1 MQLEQHIREENLMP
15 LDAKLLVGVS
25 GGADSSVL
33 LHVLW
38 RMGYEVVVAHCNFH
52 LRGEASDGDAAFVR
66 TLAHNYGFKFYEID
80 FKTEEI
86 ASQRGISIEMA
97 ARELRYEWFE
107 KLLEKEEC
115 QFIAVGHHADDA
127 VETFFLNLLR
137 GSGLKGLS
145 GMRRM
150 RDHVVRPLLGVNRT
164 DVLQYCK
171 EHGLDYRE
179 DVTNQETIYR
189 RNKLRLEVIPLLQEM
204 NPSLTHTILETTQRM
219 SDAYG
224 LVQWASE
231 KIKQEVCC
239 QVDDMLCFDLK
250 QLLNFPGHGTLLYEW
265 LGDYGFTQSQIAD
278 MLLCDNKSSGQG
290 FYSEAYVISHSRGT
304 LFLKSRSFVIDS
316 DEFKIPNEVGTYG
329 TQIKIKL
336 EYNSNEIDYRQNKNK
351 SKIYLNP
358 DSLEF
363 PLRVRRWRKGDFF
376 YPLGMTGKKKLSDYF
391 TDLKLSPLEKK
402 QVYILESNGSVV
414 WVIGYR
420 QDKRFSLKENTFVK
434 LVLSVE

>member
-239 QVDDMLCFDLK
+239 QVDDMLRSAERRGG
-250 QLLNFPGHGTLLYEW
+250 NG
-265 LGDYGFTQSQIAD
+265 AAA
-278 MLLCDNKSSGQG
+278 ML
-290 FYSEAYVISHSRGT
+290 
-304 LFLKSRSFVIDS
+304 
-316 DEFKIPNEVGTYG
+316 
-329 TQIKIKL
+329 
-336 EYNSNEIDYRQNKNK
+336 
-351 SKIYLNP
+351 
-358 DSLEF
+358 
-363 PLRVRRWRKGDFF
+363 
-376 YPLGMTGKKKLSDYF
+376 
-391 TDLKLSPLEKK
+391 
-402 QVYILESNGSVV
+402 
-414 WVIGYR
+414 
-420 QDKRFSLKENTFVK
+420 
-434 LVLSVE
+434 